1 MIELVFF
8 VPPSPDTAGG
18 GSAYNRHLTA
28 ALRELGCRVATVVVA
43 DEIAAHE
50 GWAAL
55 PGGATAVIDGMVLPW
70 FDAGADEPAWL
81 DNRAAALVHHPTAL
95 ADPARRDRIRA
106 AERRVLPHL
115 ARVVATSEGVGARLV
130 AEFGVAAARLHV
142 VEPGLARFA
151 RSTGSGDGSC
161 HLLSVGRLAPRKGH
175 DVLLR
180 ALARLPDLDWRL
192 TIAGDSHGEAA
203 WTAGLGALAA
213 TLGIADRVRLLERPA
228 GEELEQLWACA
239 DLFAL
244 ASRRETTGIA
254 IAEALRR
261 GIPVAV
267 TGCTALPE
275 EAAASCPTEDDVGL
289 SRCLRRMICDG
300 ALRHRMAEAAW
311 ASGQD
316 LPAWPAQAARFLAA
330 LAAAAEPRPR

>member
-8 VPPSPDTAGG
+8 VPSSPDSVGG
-18 GSAYNRHLTA
+18 GSAYNRHLIA
-28 ALRELGCRVATVVVA
+28 ALRERGCPVAAVVVA
-43 DEIAAHE
+43 DGVAARE

-55 PGGATAVIDGMVLPW
+55 SGGATAVIDGMVLPC
-70 FDAGADEPAWL
+70 FDAGADRSSWL
-81 DNRAAALVHHPTAL
+81 DERAVALVHHPTAL
-95 ADPARRDRIRA
+95 ADPARRDQIRA

-115 ARVVATSEGVGARLV
+115 ACVVATSEGVGARLV
-130 AEFGVAAARLHV
+130 AEFDVPATRLHV
-142 VEPGLARFA
+142 VEPGLARFT
-151 RSTGSGDGSC
+151 RSTGSGGGSC

-180 ALARLPDLDWRL
+180 ALARLPDLDWHL

-203 WTAGLGALAA
+203 WVSGLETLAA

-228 GEELEQLWACA
+228 GEELEQLWAVA

-254 IAEALRR
+254 VAEALRR
-261 GIPVAV
+261 GIPVAA
-267 TGCTALPE
+267 TGCAALPR
-275 EAAASCPTEDDVGL
+275 EAAASCPTENDTDL

-300 ALRHRMAEAAW
+300 ALRQRMAEAAW
-311 ASGQD
+311 TSGQD
-316 LPAWPAQAARFLAA
+316 LPAWPTQAARFLAV
-330 LAAAAEPRPR
+330 LAAAAGPGLR

>member
-8 VPPSPDTAGG
+8 VPPSPDIAGG
-18 GSAYNRHLTA
+18 GSAYNRHLIA
-28 ALRELGCRVATVVVA
+28 ALRELGCPVATVVVA
-43 DEIAAHE
+43 NEAEARR

-55 PGGATAVIDGMVLPW
+55 SGEATAVIDGLVLPC
-70 FDAGADEPAWL
+70 FDAGADRPSWL
-81 DNRAAALVHHPTAL
+81 DGRAVALVHHPTAL
-95 ADPARRDRIRA
+95 ADPARRDQIRA
-106 AERRVLPHL
+106 AERRLLPHL
-115 ARVVATSEGVGARLV
+115 ACVVATSEGIGARLV
-130 AEFGVAAARLHV
+130 AEFGVPTARLHV

-151 RSTGSGDGSC
+151 RSTGSGGEAC

-203 WTAGLGALAA
+203 WATGLETLAA
-213 TLGIADRVRLLERPA
+213 ALGIADRVRLLERPA
-228 GEELEQLWACA
+228 AAELEQLWASA

-254 IAEALRR
+254 VAEALRR

-267 TGCTALPE
+267 TGCTALPA
-275 EAAASCPTEDDVGL
+275 EAAASCPPEDDAGL

-311 ASGQD
+311 VTGQG
-316 LPAWPAQAARFLAA
+316 LPAWPAQAACFLAA
-330 LAAAAEPRPR
+330 LAAAAEPEVR